1 MDKIINVVFTSNDI
15 IFKEGEVIIRRIEMN
30 PSEEVLKELGISS
43 HEEYLE
49 YLAALID
56 ELYE

>member
-1 MDKIINVVFTSNDI
+1 MDKVINIVFTDD
-15 IFKEGEVIIRRIEMN
+15 GVIIRRIEMN
-30 PSEEVLKELGISS
+30 PSVEILKELGITS

>member
-1 MDKIINVVFTSNDI
+1 MDRVINI
-15 IFKEGEVIIRRIEMN
+15 IFTDDGVIIRKIEMN
-30 PSEEVLKELGISS
+30 PSEEVLRELGINS

-49 YLAALID
+49 YLATLID

>member
-1 MDKIINVVFTSNDI
+1 MDRVINI
-15 IFKEGEVIIRRIEMN
+15 IFKDDGVIIRKIEMN
-30 PSEEVLKELGISS
+30 PSEEVLRELGINS

-49 YLAALID
+49 YLATLID

>member
-30 PSEEVLKELGISS
+30 PSEEVLKELGINS
-43 HEEYLE
+43 HDEYLE
-49 YLAALID
+49 YLATVID